1 MFKRSLIFVATLLMP
16 AMAVLQTPTVA
27 QTPKPITISGPKAI
41 QLISL
46 LESGSP
52 PIHDLLTKGA
62 THFVIPDLMIVSMFD
77 LDLPD
82 YRLTNTNASARVGEA
97 KDSRTIGESAA
108 LFDFFTGPMKMVPD
122 YGMSKSEITIASV
135 SCKVVKAAAPVSGYE
150 CTLFEP

>member
-41 QLISL
+41 QLIYL

>member
-16 AMAVLQTPTVA
+16 AIAVAQTPAVAKTPVVA
-27 QTPKPITISGPKAI
+27 QTPKPIHISGPKAI
-41 QLISL
+41 QLIYL

-122 YGMSKSEITIASV
+122 YGMSKVKLRLRV
-135 SCKVVKAAAPVSGYE
+135 SRARW
-150 CTLFEP
+150 